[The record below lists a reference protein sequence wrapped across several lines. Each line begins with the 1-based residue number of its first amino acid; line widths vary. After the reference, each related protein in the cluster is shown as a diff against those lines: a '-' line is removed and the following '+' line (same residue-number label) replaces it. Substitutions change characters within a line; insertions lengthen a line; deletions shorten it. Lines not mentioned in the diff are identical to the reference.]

1 MRGNGSR
8 AAALM
13 LSLGLC
19 LGLTACGGKKE
30 EKAAGSPAAESVA
43 AMDGMNIEQAGMS
56 DESFKPADY
65 AWQRSDKYEFP
76 YMGVSFSLPEK
87 LLSKMD
93 QKEIAMFDDSLADEK
108 GGFRYFLV
116 SWNKLTK
123 EQREAEVKKI
133 GDGYTNWM
141 KSLSRVGTIGMY
153 ASDMTEEEIKELT
166 RCSTQKKIGESSDG
180 KYVYYMGT
188 DPSASEEERGLIEE
202 IGVTI
207 GEREEM
213 SENGASVPAG
223 QSMTASGTASIAP
236 LSTKTI
242 DGADFSEK
250 DFSDY
255 DLTMVNVFATWCTAC
270 VQEIPDLEKLRQE
283 MKDKGVNVVGV
294 VTDTRDE
301 SGEENQE
308 AIEKAKLIQ
317 AKTKAGYPFLIPDS
331 SYLNGRVKNLQAM
344 PETFFVDKNGNIVG
358 DSYSGSRSLKDWKEI
373 VEKEQKKLKESGS
386 C

>member
-373 VEKEQKKLKESGS
+373 VEKEQEKLKESGS
-386 C
+386 

>member
-317 AKTKAGYPFLIPDS
+317 AKTKAGYPFLIPDN

-386 C
+386 

>member
-123 EQREAEVKKI
+123 EQREAEVKKM

-141 KSLSRVGTIGMY
+141 KGLSRVGTIGMY

-386 C
+386 

>member
-223 QSMTASGTASIAP
+223 QSMTASGTVSIAP

-386 C
+386 

>member
-386 C
+386 

>member
-344 PETFFVDKNGNIVG
+344 PETFFVDKNGNIIG

-386 C
+386 

>member
-188 DPSASEEERGLIEE
+188 DSSASEEERGLIEE

-223 QSMTASGTASIAP
+223 QSMTASGAASIAP

-386 C
+386 

>member
-30 EKAAGSPAAESVA
+30 EKAVGSPAAESVA

-223 QSMTASGTASIAP
+223 QSMTASGIASIAP

-386 C
+386 

>member
-223 QSMTASGTASIAP
+223 RSMTASGTASIAP

-386 C
+386 

>member
-123 EQREAEVKKI
+123 EQREAEVKKM

-141 KSLSRVGTIGMY
+141 KGLSRVGTIGMY

-331 SYLNGRVKNLQAM
+331 SYLNGRGKNLQAM

-386 C
+386 

>member
-93 QKEIAMFDDSLADEK
+93 QKEIAMFDDSFADEK

-213 SENGASVPAG
+213 SENGTSVPAG

-386 C
+386 

>member
-76 YMGVSFSLPEK
+76 YMGVSFNLPEK

-386 C
+386 

>member
-308 AIEKAKLIQ
+308 AIEKARLIQ

-386 C
+386 

>member
-331 SYLNGRVKNLQAM
+331 SYLNSRVKNLQAM

-386 C
+386 

>member
-166 RCSTQKKIGESSDG
+166 RCSTCLLYTS
-180 KYVYYMGT
+180 
-188 DPSASEEERGLIEE
+188 PS
-202 IGVTI
+202 
-207 GEREEM
+207 
-213 SENGASVPAG
+213 P
-223 QSMTASGTASIAP
+223 
-236 LSTKTI
+236 
-242 DGADFSEK
+242 
-250 DFSDY
+250 
-255 DLTMVNVFATWCTAC
+255 
-270 VQEIPDLEKLRQE
+270 
-283 MKDKGVNVVGV
+283 
-294 VTDTRDE
+294 RDC
-301 SGEENQE
+301 S
-308 AIEKAKLIQ
+308 
-317 AKTKAGYPFLIPDS
+317 
-331 SYLNGRVKNLQAM
+331 
-344 PETFFVDKNGNIVG
+344 
-358 DSYSGSRSLKDWKEI
+358 
-373 VEKEQKKLKESGS
+373 
-386 C
+386 

>member
-123 EQREAEVKKI
+123 EQRESEVKKI

-141 KSLSRVGTIGMY
+141 KGLSRVGTIGMY

-386 C
+386 

>member
-30 EKAAGSPAAESVA
+30 EKAVGSPAAESVA

-386 C
+386 

>member
-331 SYLNGRVKNLQAM
+331 SYLNGRVKNLQVM

-386 C
+386 

>member
-223 QSMTASGTASIAP
+223 QSMTASGAASIAP

-386 C
+386 

>member
-188 DPSASEEERGLIEE
+188 DPSASEEERRLIEE

-386 C
+386 

>member
-19 LGLTACGGKKE
+19 FGLTACGGKKE

-386 C
+386 

>member
-108 GGFRYFLV
+108 GGFRYSLV

-386 C
+386 

>member
-93 QKEIAMFDDSLADEK
+93 QKEIAMFDDSFADEK

-223 QSMTASGTASIAP
+223 QSMTASIAP

-386 C
+386 

>member
-242 DGADFSEK
+242 DGTDFSEK

-386 C
+386 

>member
-141 KSLSRVGTIGMY
+141 KGLSRVGTIGMY

-386 C
+386 

>member
-30 EKAAGSPAAESVA
+30 EKATGSPAAESVA

-344 PETFFVDKNGNIVG
+344 PETFFVDKNGNIIG

-386 C
+386 

>member
-180 KYVYYMGT
+180 KYVYYM
-188 DPSASEEERGLIEE
+188 EEERGLIEE

-386 C
+386 

>member
-317 AKTKAGYPFLIPDS
+317 AKTKADYPFLIPDS

-386 C
+386 

>member
-30 EKAAGSPAAESVA
+30 EKAAGSPAAESVE

-166 RCSTQKKIGESSDG
+166 KCSTQKKIGESSDG

-386 C
+386 

>member
-19 LGLTACGGKKE
+19 FGLTACGGKKE

-43 AMDGMNIEQAGMS
+43 AMDGMNIEQAGMP

-386 C
+386 

>member
-223 QSMTASGTASIAP
+223 QSMTASGTTSIAP

-386 C
+386 

>member
-30 EKAAGSPAAESVA
+30 EKEAGSPAAESGA

-386 C
+386 

>member
-1 MRGNGSR
+1 
-8 AAALM
+8 
-13 LSLGLC
+13 
-19 LGLTACGGKKE
+19 
-30 EKAAGSPAAESVA
+30 
-43 AMDGMNIEQAGMS
+43 
-56 DESFKPADY
+56 
-65 AWQRSDKYEFP
+65 
-76 YMGVSFSLPEK
+76 
-87 LLSKMD
+87 
-93 QKEIAMFDDSLADEK
+93 MFDDSLADEK

-386 C
+386 

>member
-213 SENGASVPAG
+213 SENGTSVPAG

-386 C
+386 